1 MATDWRSIPSLT
13 ALRAF
18 AATAELRSFSQAAR
32 VLNVTHA
39 AVAQQVRAL
48 EDHLGRPLVQR
59 EGRGVG
65 LTADGEQLA
74 EALGEGF
81 AAFQRGFEALRA
93 GEADRPVRVT
103 LTASFA
109 AQWLMPRLKDFW
121 QKHPDIGL
129 SLHPESRVVDLHRD
143 RMDLGIRYG
152 AGAWPGVDS
161 VYLTSAHM
169 VIAGAP
175 GLLGDRTDLSIREMA
190 DMDWILS
197 RTWPEQDA
205 YLRQLGLDPEALN
218 RTDINSEELAI
229 AAARQGLGLVIESV
243 ALIESDVSEGRLRIV
258 HESREKLPAY
268 FIVTLPGPKRA
279 AVRSFLKWLGSG
291 SIGPGSAR

>member
-1 MATDWRSIPSLT
+1 MATDWRNIPSLT

-39 AVAQQVRAL
+39 AVAQQVRGL
-48 EDHLGRPLVQR
+48 EEQLGRPLVQR
-59 EGRGVG
+59 EGRGVS

-74 EALGEGF
+74 EAVAEGF
-81 AAFQRGFEALRA
+81 GAFQRGLEALRA

-121 QKHPDIGL
+121 HQHPDIGL
-129 SLHPESRVVDLHRD
+129 SLHPDSKVVDLHRE
-143 RMDLGIRYG
+143 RMDLAIRYG
-152 AGAWPGVDS
+152 SGVWPGVEAT
-161 VYLTSAHM
+161 YLTSARL

-175 GLLGDRTDLSIREMA
+175 SLIGDHNPTVQEMA
-190 DMDWILS
+190 EMDWILALN
-197 RTWPEQDA
+197 WAEQDA
-205 YLRQLGLDPEALN
+205 YLRQLGLEPSTLSSTEV
-218 RTDINSEELAI
+218 SGEELAV
-229 AAARQGLGLVIESV
+229 AAARQGLGLVVESV
-243 ALIESDVSEGRLRIV
+243 ALIESDVAEGRLRIV

-268 FIVTLPGPKRA
+268 FVVILPGPKRA
-279 AVRSFLKWLGSG
+279 AARAFLKWLQSQ
-291 SIGPGSAR
+291 S

>member
-48 EDHLGRPLVQR
+48 EDQLGRPLVQR
-59 EGRGVG
+59 EGRGVS
-65 LTADGEQLA
+65 LTTDGEQLA

-81 AAFQRGFEALRA
+81 GAIQRGLEALRA

-121 QKHPDIGL
+121 EEQPDIGL
-129 SLHPESRVVDLHRD
+129 SLHPDSKVVDLHRE
-143 RMDLGIRYG
+143 RMDIGIRYG
-152 AGAWPGVDS
+152 SGDWPGLEVQ
-161 VYLTSAHM
+161 YLASARL

-175 GLLGDRTDLSIREMA
+175 SLIGDKTRMTTAELA
-190 DMDWILS
+190 DMDWVLS
-197 RTWPEQDA
+197 RSWPEQDA
-205 YLRQLGLDPEALN
+205 LLRQLGLDPDALS
-218 RTDINSEELAI
+218 RTDISSEELAI
-229 AAARQGLGLVIESV
+229 AAARQGLGLVVETA
-243 ALIESDVSEGRLRIV
+243 ALIESDVADERLRIV
-258 HESREKLPAY
+258 HEALEKLPAY

-279 AVRSFLKWLGSG
+279 AARAFLKWLKSQ
-291 SIGPGSAR
+291 I

>member
-18 AATAELRSFSQAAR
+18 AATADLRSFSQAAR

-48 EDHLGRPLVQR
+48 EDQLGRPLVQR
-59 EGRGVG
+59 EGRGVS

-81 AAFQRGFEALRA
+81 GAIQRGLEALKA
-93 GEADRPVRVT
+93 GETDRPVRVT

-121 QKHPDIGL
+121 ERNPDIGL
-129 SLHPESRVVDLHRD
+129 SLHPDSKVVDLHRE
-143 RMDLGIRYG
+143 RMDLAIRYG
-152 AGAWPGVDS
+152 NGDWPGVEAT
-161 VYLTSAHM
+161 YLTSARM

-175 GLLGDRTDLSIREMA
+175 SLIGDRTDLSLDDLA
-190 DMDWILS
+190 GMDWILS

-205 YLRQLGLDPEALN
+205 YLRQLGLDPEALS

-243 ALIESDVSEGRLRIV
+243 ALIESDVTDRRLRIV

-279 AVRSFLKWLGSG
+279 AARAFLKWLKSQ
-291 SIGPGSAR
+291 S

>member
-1 MATDWRSIPSLT
+1 MTTDWRALPSLT

-48 EDHLGRPLVQR
+48 EDHLGRSLVQR

-81 AAFQRGFEALRA
+81 GAMLRGVETLRA
-93 GEADRPVRVT
+93 GEVDRPVGVT

-121 QKHPDIGL
+121 DRHPDIGL
-129 SLHPESRVVDLHRD
+129 SLHPEPRVVDLRRE
-143 RMDLGIRYG
+143 RMDIGIRYG
-152 AGAWPGVDS
+152 DGNWPGVEATW
-161 VYLTSAHM
+161 LAPARL

-175 GLLGDRTDLSIREMA
+175 ALIGDRALAPEDLRG
-190 DMDWILS
+190 MDWVLS
-197 RTWPEQDA
+197 RNWPEQDS
-205 YLRQLGLDPEALN
+205 YLRSLGLEPDTLS
-218 RTDINSEELAI
+218 RTDISNDEVAI
-229 AAARQGLGLVIESV
+229 AAARQGLGLVVESLALLEADV
-243 ALIESDVSEGRLRIV
+243 AEGRLRLV
-258 HESREKLPAY
+258 HESPERLPAY
-268 FIVTLPGPKRA
+268 FIVTLPGPQRA
-279 AVRSFLKWLGSG
+279 AARAFLKWLK
-291 SIGPGSAR
+291 ALA

>member
-1 MATDWRSIPSLT
+1 MATDWRSLPSLT

-48 EDHLGRPLVQR
+48 EEHLGRPLVQR
-59 EGRGVG
+59 EGRGVS

-81 AAFQRGFEALRA
+81 GAFQRGLEALRA
-93 GEADRPVRVT
+93 GEADRPVRIT

-109 AQWLMPRLKDFW
+109 AQWLMPRLRDFW
-121 QKHPDIGL
+121 DRNPDIGL
-129 SLHPESRVVDLHRD
+129 SLHPDSKVVDLHRE
-143 RMDLGIRYG
+143 RMDLAIRYG
-152 AGAWPGVDS
+152 NGDWPGVEAA
-161 VYLTSAHM
+161 YLTSARM

-175 GLLGDRTDLSIREMA
+175 SLIGDRNLTLRDLES
-190 DMDWILS
+190 MDWILS

-205 YLRQLGLDPEALN
+205 WLRQLGLDPEALN

-243 ALIESDVSEGRLRIV
+243 ALIESDVAEGRLRIV
-258 HESREKLPAY
+258 HESRDKLPAY
-268 FIVTLPGPKRA
+268 FVATLPGPKRA
-279 AVRSFLKWLGSG
+279 AARVFLKWLKSQ
-291 SIGPGSAR
+291 S

>member
-48 EDHLGRPLVQR
+48 EDQLGRPLVQR
-59 EGRGVG
+59 EGRGVS
-65 LTADGEQLA
+65 LTTDGEQLA

-81 AAFQRGFEALRA
+81 GAIQRGLEALRA

-121 QKHPDIGL
+121 EQQPDIGL
-129 SLHPESRVVDLHRD
+129 SLHPDSKVVDLHRE
-143 RMDLGIRYG
+143 RMDVGIRYG
-152 AGAWPGVDS
+152 SGDWPGLEVQ
-161 VYLTSAHM
+161 YLASARL

-175 GLLGDRTDLSIREMA
+175 SLIGDKTRMTTAELA
-190 DMDWILS
+190 DMDWVLS
-197 RTWPEQDA
+197 RSWPEQDA
-205 YLRQLGLDPEALN
+205 LLRQLGLDPDALS
-218 RTDINSEELAI
+218 RTDISSEELAI
-229 AAARQGLGLVIESV
+229 AAARQGLGLVVETA
-243 ALIESDVSEGRLRIV
+243 ALIESDVADGRLRIV
-258 HESREKLPAY
+258 HEALEKLPAY

-279 AVRSFLKWLGSG
+279 AARAFLKWLKSQ
-291 SIGPGSAR
+291 I

>member
-1 MATDWRSIPSLT
+1 MATDWRSLPSLT

-48 EDHLGRPLVQR
+48 EDHLGRSLVQR

-65 LTADGEQLA
+65 LTTDGEQLA

-81 AAFQRGFEALRA
+81 AAFQRGVEALKA
-93 GEADRPVRVT
+93 GETDRPVRVT

-109 AQWLMPRLKDFW
+109 AQWLMPRLRDFW
-121 QKHPDIGL
+121 DQNPDIGL
-129 SLHPESRVVDLHRD
+129 SLHPDSKVIDLHRE
-143 RMDLGIRYG
+143 RMDIAIRYG
-152 AGAWPGVDS
+152 NGDWPGVEAS
-161 VYLTSAHM
+161 YLTSARM

-175 GLLGDRTDLSIREMA
+175 ELIGERDLSLRDLSE
-190 DMDWILS
+190 MDWILS

-205 YLRQLGLDPEALN
+205 WLRQLGLDPEALN

-243 ALIESDVSEGRLRIV
+243 ALILSDVADGRLRIV
-258 HESREKLPAY
+258 HESRERLPAY

-279 AVRSFLKWLGSG
+279 AARAFLKWLKAQS
-291 SIGPGSAR
+291 

>member
-1 MATDWRSIPSLT
+1 MTIDWRSLPSLT

-18 AATAELRSFSQAAR
+18 AATAEARSFSQAAR

-48 EDHLGRPLVQR
+48 EDQVGRPLVQR
-59 EGRGVG
+59 EGRGVS
-65 LTADGEQLA
+65 LTVDGEQLA

-81 AAFQRGFEALRA
+81 GALQRGMEALRA
-93 GEADRPVRVT
+93 GEADQPVRVT

-121 QKHPDIGL
+121 SAHPDIGL
-129 SLHPESRVVDLHRD
+129 SLHPDSRVVDLHRE

-152 AGAWPGVDS
+152 TGDWLGVETAF
-161 VYLTSAHM
+161 LASARL
-169 VIAGAP
+169 VIVGAP
-175 GLLGDRTDLSIREMA
+175 SLIGDKFALTAEEMRE
-190 DMDWILS
+190 MDWILT
-197 RTWPEQDA
+197 RNWPEQDS
-205 YLRQLGLDPEALN
+205 YLRRLGLQPEDLS
-218 RTDINSEELAI
+218 RTDVSGEDLAI
-229 AAARQGLGLVIESV
+229 AAARQGLGLVVESM
-243 ALIESDVSEGRLRIV
+243 ALIESDVAAGRLRVV

-279 AVRSFLKWLGSG
+279 AARAFLKWLKSQ
-291 SIGPGSAR
+291 S

>member
-1 MATDWRSIPSLT
+1 MNIDWRSLPSLT

-32 VLNVTHA
+32 ALNVTHA

-48 EDHLGRPLVQR
+48 EDQLGRPLVQR
-59 EGRGVG
+59 EGRGVS
-65 LTADGEQLA
+65 LTTDGEHLA
-74 EALGEGF
+74 DALNEGFLAMQRGLEALK
-81 AAFQRGFEALRA
+81 A

-121 QKHPDIGL
+121 EKFPDIGL
-129 SLHPESRVVDLHRD
+129 SLHPDSRVVDLHRE

-152 AGAWPGVDS
+152 NGDWPGTES
-161 VYLTSAHM
+161 SYLASARL

-175 GLLGDRTDLSIREMA
+175 SLIGKRDALTIEDMREF
-190 DMDWILS
+190 DWILS
-197 RTWPEQDA
+197 RSWPEQDT
-205 YLRQLGLDPEALN
+205 YLRRIGLDPDTLS
-218 RTDINSEELAI
+218 RTDINNEELAI
-229 AAARQGLGLVIESV
+229 AAARQGLGLVVESA
-243 ALIESDVSEGRLRIV
+243 ALIDSDVADGRLRIV

-279 AVRSFLKWLGSG
+279 AARAFLKWLKSQ
-291 SIGPGSAR
+291 S

>member
-48 EDHLGRPLVQR
+48 EEHLGRPLVQR
-59 EGRGVG
+59 EGRGVS

-74 EALGEGF
+74 EALAEGF
-81 AAFQRGFEALRA
+81 GAFQRGVEALRA
-93 GEADRPVRVT
+93 GEADRPVRIT

-129 SLHPESRVVDLHRD
+129 SLHPDNRVVDLHRD

-152 AGAWPGVDS
+152 TGDWPGVES
-161 VYLTSAHM
+161 VYLTSARM

-175 GLLGDRTDLSIREMA
+175 DLIGDRERLSVEDMA

-205 YLRQLGLDPEALN
+205 YLRQLGLDPETLS
-218 RTDINSEELAI
+218 RTDINNEELAI

-243 ALIESDVSEGRLRIV
+243 ALIASDVAEGRLRIV

-279 AVRSFLKWLGSG
+279 AARAFLKWLRSQ
-291 SIGPGSAR
+291 S

>member
-1 MATDWRSIPSLT
+1 MTTDWRSIPSLT

-59 EGRGVG
+59 EGRGVS

-81 AAFQRGFEALRA
+81 GAFQRGLEALRA
-93 GEADRPVRVT
+93 GEADRPVRIT

-109 AQWLMPRLKDFW
+109 AQWLMPRLRDFW
-121 QKHPDIGL
+121 DRNPDIGL
-129 SLHPESRVVDLHRD
+129 SLHPDSKVVDLHRE
-143 RMDLGIRYG
+143 RMDLAIRYG
-152 AGAWPGVDS
+152 NGDWPGVEAT
-161 VYLTSAHM
+161 YLTSARM

-175 GLLGDRTDLSIREMA
+175 SLIGDRARLTIEEMA
-190 DMDWILS
+190 GMEWILS

-205 YLRQLGLDPEALN
+205 WLRQLGLDPEALT

-243 ALIESDVSEGRLRIV
+243 ALIESDVADGRLRIV
-258 HESREKLPAY
+258 HESRDKLPAY

-279 AVRSFLKWLGSG
+279 AARVFLKWLRSQ
-291 SIGPGSAR
+291 S

>member
-1 MATDWRSIPSLT
+1 MPTDWRSIPSLT

-18 AATAELRSFSQAAR
+18 AATADLRSFSQAAR

-48 EDHLGRPLVQR
+48 EDQLGRPLVQR
-59 EGRGVG
+59 EGRGVS
-65 LTADGEQLA
+65 LTTDGEQLA

-81 AAFQRGFEALRA
+81 GAIQRGLEALRA
-93 GEADRPVRVT
+93 GEADRPVRVS
-103 LTASFA
+103 LTATFA
-109 AQWLMPRLKDFW
+109 AQWLMPRMKDFW
-121 QKHPDIGL
+121 RGHPDIGL
-129 SLHPESRVVDLHRD
+129 SLHPDNRVVDLHRE
-143 RMDLGIRYG
+143 RMDLAIRYG
-152 AGAWPGVDS
+152 NGDWPGVEAA
-161 VYLTSAHM
+161 YLTSARM

-175 GLLGDRTDLSIREMA
+175 SLIGDRTELTLAEMA
-190 DMDWILS
+190 EMDWILS

-205 YLRQLGLDPEALN
+205 YLRQLGLDPEALS

-229 AAARQGLGLVIESV
+229 AGARQGLGLVIESV
-243 ALIESDVSEGRLRIV
+243 ALIQSDVAEGRLRIV

-279 AVRSFLKWLGSG
+279 AARAFLKWLKAQS
-291 SIGPGSAR
+291 

>member
-1 MATDWRSIPSLT
+1 MAIDWRSIPSLT
-13 ALRAF
+13 SLRAF

-39 AVAQQVRAL
+39 AVAQQVRSL
-48 EDHLGRPLVQR
+48 EEQLGRPLVQR

-81 AAFQRGFEALRA
+81 AAFQRGLEALRT

-121 QKHPDIGL
+121 RKHPDIGL
-129 SLHPESRVVDLHRD
+129 SLHPDNRVIDLHRE

-152 AGAWPGVDS
+152 NGDWPGVDS
-161 VYLTSAHM
+161 VYLTSARM
-169 VIAGAP
+169 VIAGSP
-175 GLLGDRTDLSIREMA
+175 SLIGDRKDLTVEDMA
-190 DMDWILS
+190 RMDWILS

-205 YLRQLGLDPEALN
+205 YLRQLGLDPETLN

-243 ALIESDVSEGRLRIV
+243 ALIESDVKDGRLRIV

-268 FIVTLPGPKRA
+268 FVVTLPGPKRA
-279 AVRSFLKWLGSG
+279 AARAFLKWL
-291 SIGPGSAR
+291 AAQN